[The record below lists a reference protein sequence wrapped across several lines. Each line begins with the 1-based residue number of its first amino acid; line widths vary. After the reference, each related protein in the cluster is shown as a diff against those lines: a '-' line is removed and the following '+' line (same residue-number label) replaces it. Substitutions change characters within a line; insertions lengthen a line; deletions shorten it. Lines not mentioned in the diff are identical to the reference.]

1 MKRVIAFFIFLLVSL
16 NTQAQGNSSFN
27 SEISHFAGGVVS
39 TGVAVVIID
48 KYFPEQNSA
57 WLGFALSSTVSALF
71 EYRQYHFGDNSA
83 SAALLDASSHA
94 LGAAIG
100 AYLTD
105 KYIITPTVALEANNS
120 VYTGIN
126 IALNF

>member
-1 MKRVIAFFIFLLVSL
+1 MKRIIAFFIFLLISL

-27 SEISHFAGGVVS
+27 SEIGHFAGGVFS
-39 TGVAVVIID
+39 AGVIVVIVD
-48 KYFPEQNSA
+48 RYFPEQNSA
-57 WLGFALSSTVSALF
+57 WVGFALNSAVYSLI
-71 EYRQYHFGDNSA
+71 EYRQYHLGDNSA
-83 SAALLDASSHA
+83 SDALLDASSHA

-120 VYTGIN
+120 FYTGIN
-126 IALNF
+126 IAVNF